1 MSTGLQEAQVGR
13 TFIGRLATDTDL
25 VEEIERF
32 CADAGIQ
39 AAGVSAVGAMR
50 RAAYAYY
57 NQTTKQYK
65 EMASPSHHELSGFVG
80 NISMREGRP
89 FLHAH
94 ATFADINGECVAGHL
109 LKGCTVWVAEVEI
122 RELVGVELV
131 REHDELTGR
140 SPRRAARCG
149 ARS

>member
-57 NQTTKQYK
+57 NQTTEQYK

-131 REHDELTGR
+131 REHDELTGL
-140 SPRRAARCG
+140 ALW
-149 ARS
+149 

>member
-1 MSTGLQEAQVGR
+1 MSTGILEARVGR
-13 TFIGRLATDTDL
+13 TFIGRLPTDSDL

-32 CADAGIQ
+32 CAEAGVRT
-39 AAGVSAVGAMR
+39 AGVSVVGAVR

-57 NQTTKQYK
+57 NQTMLQYK
-65 EMASPSHHELSGFVG
+65 EMASPRHHELSGFVG
-80 NISMREGRP
+80 NISMRDGRP

-122 RELVGVELV
+122 RELIGVELV
-131 REHDELTGR
+131 RQHDELTGL
-140 SPRRAARCG
+140 ALW
-149 ARS
+149 